1 MPTTSFRNVS
11 QFASFAGFFPQL
23 FTYFFTTC
31 RLVKGG
37 GCGGGLELGSVTGPL
52 PDREVATA
60 KPGMS
65 TATAITKILVNGVFM
80 SLPPDVSISTMSVEE
95 P

>member
-1 MPTTSFRNVS
+1 V
-11 QFASFAGFFPQL
+11 
-23 FTYFFTTC
+23 
-31 RLVKGG
+31 
-37 GCGGGLELGSVTGPL
+37 ELGSVTGPL

-65 TATAITKILVNGVFM
+65 TATVITKIIVNGVFM
-80 SLPPDVSISTMSVEE
+80 SLPPDVCISTMSVEE